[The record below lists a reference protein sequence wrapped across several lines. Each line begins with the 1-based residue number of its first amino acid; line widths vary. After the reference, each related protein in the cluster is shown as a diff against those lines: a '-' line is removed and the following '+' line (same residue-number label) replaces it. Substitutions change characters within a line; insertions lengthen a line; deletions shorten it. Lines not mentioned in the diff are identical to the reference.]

1 MRPHCPAVRRSGET
15 VRAIYIIIY
24 SVSVCVCVC
33 YDIHMYVLI
42 LCARTHDYICITLS
56 FFLKPAYNCL

>member
-24 SVSVCVCVC
+24 SVSVCVFVMIYICMC
-33 YDIHMYVLI
+33 SYYVLVRMI
-42 LCARTHDYICITLS
+42 IYV
-56 FFLKPAYNCL
+56 